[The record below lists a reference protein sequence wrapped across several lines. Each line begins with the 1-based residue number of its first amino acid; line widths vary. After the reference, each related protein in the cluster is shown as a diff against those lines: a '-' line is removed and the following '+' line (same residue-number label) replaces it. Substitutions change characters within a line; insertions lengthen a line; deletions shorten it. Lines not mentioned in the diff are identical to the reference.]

1 MLHRTINI
9 TGAYQMLKLTLGLVC
24 ALLLASCAYTAP
36 QTASAP
42 SPMTSGVGHPDQ
54 TYPGPRAY

>member
-1 MLHRTINI
+1 MMKI
-9 TGAYQMLKLTLGLVC
+9 ALGLIS

-42 SPMTSGVGHPDQ
+42 PSSVTSGVGHPAAD
-54 TYPGPRAY
+54 YPGPRAY